1 MVCCVLDFRKVT
13 PRDRQATREL
23 GQEVGKLDVGH
34 VLTHRAAAPPRPAS
48 SARSNSTHAYPISSS
63 SPPVSASPR
72 RIASMRE
79 ALIRAEVL

>member
-13 PRDRQATREL
+13 PRDRQPPREL

-34 VLTHRAAAPPRPAS
+34 VLTHRAAAPPRP
-48 SARSNSTHAYPISSS
+48 S